1 MMKNPKECVCIQKN
15 QTFFVLNELTIPECK
30 DGSEPLTFHHDTF
43 SRFKFVLISK
53 EKRPATANVPVNEL
67 PAIFQKIRN
76 LSLRDMLSVQK
87 QKSEPSKSL
96 AYTTTIN
103 AGTLKGKT
111 PAALLL
117 EDAQTNKRL
126 LINQKNW
133 LESNLGRYPR
143 NAAQIT
149 AIEDALR
156 LYEAGQLDAEES
168 KAGVQAETVYSS
180 GMRSLI
186 RRKHGD
192 KYFVYEIT
200 IRWDGASEKP
210 VEIDIRNYYAPV
222 TRTEKGLLNVKAR
235 EREGEIRNVISL
247 TLEEWLWVEHMLE
260 SNIRT
265 FEDLYARN
273 HYKQAYEAEKE
284 LREALRKDGKIAS

>member
-87 QKSEPSKSL
+87 QKSEPSKSP

-156 LYEAGQLDAEES
+156 LYEAGQLNAEES
-168 KAGVQAETVYSS
+168 KAGFQAKTVYSS
-180 GMRSLI
+180 GMRPLI

-192 KYFVYEIT
+192 KYFVYEIS

-222 TRTEKGLLNVKAR
+222 ARTEKGLLNIKAK

-284 LREALRKDGKIAS
+284 LREALRKGKAS